1 MFYRRAFK
9 EHLLLTNTVASIFIG
24 GCGDYVEQRL
34 ERIQSNDWRRTG
46 RFCILGLTL
55 GPLEHFWYMLLDR
68 MLPGTS
74 HKMVG
79 MKVIVDEVVYTPPLY
94 CIFYPGMALMEGRT
108 RHEAMQ
114 ELREKFWPTVK
125 VDCML
130 LNCKHAQ
137 CIVLVPNWSDRYIV

>member
-1 MFYRRAFK
+1 
-9 EHLLLTNTVASIFIG
+9 
-24 GCGDYVEQRL
+24 VEQRL
-34 ERIQSNDWRRTG
+34 ERIKSNDWRRTG

-94 CIFYPGMALMEGRT
+94 CIFYPGLALMEGRT

-125 VDCML
+125 VDCTL

-137 CIVLVPNWSDRYIV
+137 CIALVTN